1 MTPKK
6 IREEI
11 REKTYELESWIK
23 MSESS
28 DEVRKT
34 YSGLIET
41 YQKQIQELKD
51 QLTSQGKKSKGN
63 IDKSIFEEKPFLTV
77 SIDKSHIKRDLY
89 NSIRKS
95 WLRVS
100 DVRCEKL
107 VEDKGYVVGVINK
120 VVLGVVQ
127 VDGWTRLE
135 IREGEN
141 QGRVEFTGELLKD
154 HPSIE
159 YSLKDRTVFGVLQG
173 FNFPD
178 QDEKE
183 S

>member
-6 IREEI
+6 IKEEI
-11 REKTYELESWIK
+11 REKTIDLNSWIK

-28 DEVRKT
+28 EEQRKT
-34 YSGLIET
+34 YSSLIEST
-41 YQKQIQELKD
+41 RKQIQELND

-63 IDKSIFEEKPFLTV
+63 IDKSIFEGKPFLSV
-77 SIDKSHIKRDLY
+77 SIDKSHIKRNLY
-89 NSIRKS
+89 DSIRKS

-100 DVRCEKL
+100 DERCEKL
-107 VEDKGYVVGVINK
+107 VEEKGYVVGVINK

-127 VDGWTRLE
+127 VDGWERLE

-159 YSLKDRTVFGVLQG
+159 YSLKDRTVTGTLQG
-173 FNFPD
+173 FNFD
-178 QDEKE
+178 DDD